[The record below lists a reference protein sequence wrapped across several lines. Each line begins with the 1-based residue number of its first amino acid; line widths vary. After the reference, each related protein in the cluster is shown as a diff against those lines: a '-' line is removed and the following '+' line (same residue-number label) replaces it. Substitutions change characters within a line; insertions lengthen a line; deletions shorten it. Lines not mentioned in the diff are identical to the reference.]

1 MERKLHIW
9 SWILVGALLLPLFQQ
24 VTGLVHTRKLKGAV
38 KIAEVPEFSKDDWFS
53 VAYQPAAEKALNDRF
68 GFRAVFVRVNNQL
81 AFTLYRK
88 ALASGVV
95 IGKKNYLYE
104 SNYIKAYYG
113 TDFLGDSV
121 ISEKVRK
128 LKVIQDSL
136 AEKGTKLLLAFA
148 AGKGSYYPDFF
159 PDRYHTEKGPTNIET
174 YVKFCQEAGLNYID
188 FNSWF
193 LEMKD
198 TSRYCLYPR
207 TGVHWSYYGMVLVVD
222 SLIRYTEELTGK
234 DMPEFEWG
242 NIKVSRK
249 YRSSDRDIE
258 DGMNIL
264 FRVNYDKLAY
274 PEIHYPEDESD
285 SVKSIVIADSFY
297 WGLHNLGISNRAFH
311 EGEFWYY
318 YNRIMANHLE
328 EAILVEEID
337 VLPKLIESDVII
349 LMATEATMDRFPF
362 GFIEDVYALIQE

>member
-9 SWILVGALLLPLFQQ
+9 SWILVGTLLLPMFQQ
-24 VTGLVHTRKLKGAV
+24 VTGLIHTRKLKGAV
-38 KIAEVPEFSKDDWFS
+38 NVAEVPEISAEDWFN
-53 VAYQPAAEKALNDRF
+53 VAFQPAAEKALNDRF
-68 GFRAVFVRVNNQL
+68 GFRSAFIRVNNQL

-95 IGKKNYLYE
+95 IGKKNYFYE
-104 SNYIKAYYG
+104 SNYINAYYG

-121 ISEKVRK
+121 IREKVMK
-128 LKVIQDSL
+128 LKVIQDSM
-136 AEKGTKLLLAFA
+136 AEKGTELLVTFA
-148 AGKGSYYPDFF
+148 AGKGSYYPDYF
-159 PDRYHTEKGPTNIET
+159 PDRYHKEKGPTNIER
-174 YVKFCQEAGLNYID
+174 YVKYCQDAGVNYID

-198 TSRYCLYPR
+198 TSSYCLYPR
-207 TGVHWSYYGMVLVVD
+207 TGVHWSYYGMVLAAD
-222 SLIRYTEELTGK
+222 SLIKYSEELTGK
-234 DMPEFEWG
+234 DMPEFKWG
-242 NIKVSRK
+242 NIKLSRQ

-274 PEIHYPEDESD
+274 PEISYAEGVAD
-285 SVKSIVIADSFY
+285 SVKSIVVADSFY

-311 EGEFWYY
+311 KGEFWYY
-318 YNRIMANHLE
+318 YNSIMANHLD
-328 EAILVEEID
+328 EATSVGEID
-337 VLPKLIESDVII
+337 VLPSLIESDVII